1 MIGDLRTVM
10 RRYMRLVESSDP
22 YVYHVTPAEPLSARG
37 LIQRY
42 GGREVEFRNL
52 APLAE
57 QAIRT
62 RAAEHLDPG
71 AQPQIKPKMRI
82 GYASFRWK
90 RCSKR
95 CWQQYSAKALRSR
108 RSPKPSRVSVMLTRQ
123 VMLKCGRSNLT
134 RMIIGDGSH
143 RFHCYVRAGLKVVL
157 AIYRVS

>member
-37 LIQRY
+37 LMQRY

-71 AQPQIKPKMRI
+71 AQPQIKPKMRMQVVF
-82 GYASFRWK
+82 AMR
-90 RCSKR
+90 
-95 CWQQYSAKALRSR
+95 SAVRSR
-108 RSPKPSRVSVMLTRQ
+108 HGGIDYRDTCPSPGSGVYSLPNTLPHRHCSLW
-123 VMLKCGRSNLT
+123 N
-134 RMIIGDGSH
+134 DGQ
-143 RFHCYVRAGLKVVL
+143 
-157 AIYRVS
+157 